1 MKTDPAWLLATL
13 KEAYQAHTPAMWEKL
28 NKKLEDAGIIGNDP
42 LLRKKPTN
50 KKTKDNVPEHTQR
63 SASTDYALGS
73 QSQD

>member
-42 LLRKKPTN
+42 LLRKKPTT
-50 KKTKDNVPEHTQR
+50 KKQKSNVHEHTQWGT
-63 SASTDYALGS
+63 SAHDALS
-73 QSQD
+73 PKSED